1 MLFVIVVQRLL
12 ANMQILFNN
21 ILEEIQRH
29 GLLRAW
35 LSISYFWPPGSVNVF
50 PVHLVCSLSITIVM
64 GGQVIILFTQAC
76 EDLVTPLEEGVTI
89 EIIRLLKGSL
99 LPNYNT
105 DKGKWNTSLLV
116 EAGALC

>member
-1 MLFVIVVQRLL
+1 M
-12 ANMQILFNN
+12 
-21 ILEEIQRH
+21 
-29 GLLRAW
+29 
-35 LSISYFWPPGSVNVF
+35 
-50 PVHLVCSLSITIVM
+50 
-64 GGQVIILFTQAC
+64 IILFIQAC